1 MGFSMRHILALTVC
15 AGLLLSS
22 GGRAQSAAPEPGAL
36 QGVRAVW
43 VLRTSLRSAASVRTM
58 VKAASDAGFNTLLLQ
73 VRGRGEAY
81 YRSRIDPRAADLP
94 ADFDPLALAV
104 ELAHEAG
111 LSVHAWVN
119 VNLVASAVNLPR
131 SPTHVVRR
139 HPEWLMVPR
148 ALTRDLARTKPAAQ
162 GYLTTLAGWTRRQS
176 DTVEGLYLSPLT
188 REARDYS
195 VSVIREIVDAYA
207 IDGVH
212 LDYIRYPGDGFDF
225 SPAALA
231 EFRASRLPETDSAE
245 RDRLDAAARRDA
257 SAWTTYL
264 PESWAA
270 FRRDRLTALVEGIV
284 AAVSDARPAIPV
296 TAAVVPDEADARA
309 RKGQDWV
316 GWARDGLID
325 AVCPMAYTTDR
336 TLFAQQ
342 VAGVRTAVDDVPVW
356 AGIGAYRLTAAQ
368 TAAHVRLAR
377 GAGAVGIALFSYDSV
392 AASRDGGAR
401 YFAELRPALIE
412 GDTQAVAR

>member
-1 MGFSMRHILALTVC
+1 
-15 AGLLLSS
+15 
-22 GGRAQSAAPEPGAL
+22 
-36 QGVRAVW
+36 
-43 VLRTSLRSAASVRTM
+43 
-58 VKAASDAGFNTLLLQ
+58 
-73 VRGRGEAY
+73 
-81 YRSRIDPRAADLP
+81 
-94 ADFDPLALAV
+94 
-104 ELAHEAG
+104 
-111 LSVHAWVN
+111 
-119 VNLVASAVNLPR
+119 
-131 SPTHVVRR
+131 
-139 HPEWLMVPR
+139 MVPR
-148 ALTRDLARTKPAAQ
+148 ALTRDLVRTKPAAQ
-162 GYLTTLAGWTRRQS
+162 GYLTTLARWTRRQS

-207 IDGVH
+207 VDGVH

-231 EFRASRLPETDSAE
+231 EFRASRLPETDPAGRE
-245 RDRLDAAARRDA
+245 RLDAAARRDP

-342 VAGVRTAVDDVPVW
+342 VAGVRTAVEGVPVW

-377 GAGAVGIALFSYDSV
+377 GAGAAGIALFSYDSV